1 MDRYSLNIVM
11 VEQLMSS
18 HFVTFYINDTFPSIF
33 TEGSKGWDKIN
44 PYQSDNGVPVNIP
57 IFVG

>member
-1 MDRYSLNIVM
+1 M

-18 HFVTFYINDTFPSIF
+18 HFITFYINDTFPSIF